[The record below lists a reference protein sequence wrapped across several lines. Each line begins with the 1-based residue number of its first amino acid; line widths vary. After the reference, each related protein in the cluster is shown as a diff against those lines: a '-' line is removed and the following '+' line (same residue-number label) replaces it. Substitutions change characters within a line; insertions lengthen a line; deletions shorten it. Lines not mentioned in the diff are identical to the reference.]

1 MKLVPILLAATALTL
16 SACSQPA
23 DETPDTGEV
32 EARVVNVFSA
42 RHYRSDESVYAA
54 FTEATGIEINLI
66 GANGDQ
72 LIERVRADGERSP
85 ADVIITVDA
94 ARLHRAEEAGLFART
109 DFSQLAAGV
118 SDHLIDPDGYWV
130 GFTMRA
136 RVIAYSAE
144 RVAEGDITT
153 YEDLADPSWEGR
165 ICIRESGNA
174 YNQSLL
180 ASMVA
185 RSGEDAA
192 EAWATGIVANMA
204 RPPQGGDRD
213 QLRGIAAGIC
223 DVAVVNHYYYAM
235 LASSGQEA
243 DREAAAASVL
253 LFPNQD
259 GSGAHVNISG
269 VGIAAHAP
277 HSAEARELIA
287 FLLSADAQRL
297 FAEMTNEV
305 PVIDGVEWNN
315 PVLEAM
321 LPFREDQR
329 NVSELG
335 DHNATAQRIF
345 DRVGW
350 Q

>member
-1 MKLVPILLAATALTL
+1 MKFASAAIALAALTL
-16 SACSQPA
+16 SACSQPDA
-23 DETPDTGEV
+23 ETTGSPET

-42 RHYRSDESVYAA
+42 RHYRSDAHVYAA
-54 FTEATGIEINLI
+54 FTEATGIEVNLI

-72 LIERVRADGERSP
+72 LIERVRADGARSP

-118 SDHLIDPDGYWV
+118 SDHLVDPDGYWV

-144 RVAEGDITT
+144 RVTDGDITT
-153 YEDLADPSWEGR
+153 YEDLADPRWAGR
-165 ICIRESGNA
+165 VCIRESGNA
-174 YNQSLL
+174 YNQSLM
-180 ASMVA
+180 ATMVA
-185 RSGEDAA
+185 KSGEDAA
-192 EAWATGIVANMA
+192 EAWAAGIVANMA

-243 DREAAAASVL
+243 DQRAAAASVL

-259 GSGAHVNISG
+259 DSGAHVNISG
-269 VGIAAHAP
+269 VGIAANAP
-277 HSAEARELIA
+277 HSTEARELIA